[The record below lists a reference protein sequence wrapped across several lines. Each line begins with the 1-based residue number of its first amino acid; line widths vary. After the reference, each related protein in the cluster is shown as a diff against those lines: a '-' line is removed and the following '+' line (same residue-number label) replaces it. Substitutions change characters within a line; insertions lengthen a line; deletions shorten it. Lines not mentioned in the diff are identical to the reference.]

1 MLNGTKTGRQED
13 GKKDELAA
21 ESMFITCPFVKRE
34 A

>member
-1 MLNGTKTGRQED
+1 MLNGMKTGRQED
-13 GKKDELAA
+13 GKTDELAG